1 MSLRVVVVGAGGV
14 GGYFGARLAQGG
26 CDVGFVARGQQ
37 LAALRSHGLQ
47 IESAL
52 GDFRLTPARATA
64 DASELGPADV
74 VLICVKLWDTEAAA
88 HAVKPIVGPET
99 VVISLQNG
107 VTKEELLRQ
116 IFGEGA
122 VVGGVCYI
130 AAKIA
135 APGVIHQ
142 TGKMQR
148 IVFGEWDGSVSAR
161 ADRFLEAC
169 RRGGLEAEISPDVMR
184 AIWEK
189 FVFVTGTSATTT
201 SMRST
206 IGPIRANSRT
216 RSFLL
221 ELMREVVAVGRA
233 HGVNLDENFANDR
246 LAFIDRLPDVMTS
259 SMHNDLQDG
268 KRLELEWLS
277 SSVVTLGE
285 AVGVPTPLSRAV
297 RDILELYA
305 QGK

>member
-1 MSLRVVVVGAGGV
+1 MSLRVVVVGTGGV

-47 IESAL
+47 IQSSI
-52 GDFRLTPARATA
+52 GDFHLAPARATA
-64 DASELGPADV
+64 NAAELGTADV
-74 VLICVKLWDTEAAA
+74 VLICVKLWDTKAAA
-88 HAVKPIVGPET
+88 NAVKPIVGPET
-99 VVISLQNG
+99 MVISLQNG

-116 IFGEGA
+116 TFGEGA

-135 APGVIHQ
+135 QPGVIHQ
-142 TGKMQR
+142 IGKLQR
-148 IVFGEWDGSVSAR
+148 VVFGEWDGSVSAR
-161 ADRFLEAC
+161 AQRFLEAC
-169 RRGGLEAEISPDVMR
+169 QRGGLEAEISPDIMR

-216 RSFLL
+216 RSFLR

-233 HGVNLDENFANDR
+233 HGVHLDEKFADDR
-246 LAFIDRLPDVMTS
+246 LAFVDRLPDVMTS

-277 SSVVTLGE
+277 GSVVTLGQ
-285 AVGVPTPLSRAV
+285 AVGVPTPLNRAV